1 MLIKKIVETKTTRC
15 TTESVTCDIC
25 DKVFTHAKE
34 IVGGIDWETYD
45 NAHAAHTGVFIGR
58 RRVSD
63 QDNPPDL
70 GDDFKFTYRHY
81 HICPECFEGMLE
93 PWLKGL
99 GIKPTL
105 EETVW

>member
-1 MLIKKIVETKTTRC
+1 LIMLIKKIVETKTTRC

-45 NAHAAHTGVFIGR
+45 NAHAAHTGVYIGR
-58 RRVSD
+58 RNEDEDV
-63 QDNPPDL
+63 
-70 GDDFKFTYRHY
+70 KFTYRHY